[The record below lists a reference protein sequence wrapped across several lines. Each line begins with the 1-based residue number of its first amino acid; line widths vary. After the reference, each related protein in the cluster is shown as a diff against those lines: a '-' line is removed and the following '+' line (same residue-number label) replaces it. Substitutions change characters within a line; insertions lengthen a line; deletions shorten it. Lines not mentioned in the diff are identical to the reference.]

1 MNLIKLIKSW
11 NQDKIQQL
19 LESEDN
25 LNEAEKV
32 LKLALQR
39 IENLTKILEDYEL
52 KPEDEPTNYY
62 MILPTQE
69 D

>member
-11 NQDKIQQL
+11 NQDKLQQL
-19 LESEDN
+19 LETEDN
-25 LNEAEKV
+25 LNETEKV

-39 IENLTKILEDYEL
+39 IENLTKILEDNEL
-52 KPEDEPTNYY
+52 TPEDEPTNYY
-62 MILPTQE
+62 TSSTSRE

>member
-1 MNLIKLIKSW
+1 MNLINLIKSW

-19 LESEDN
+19 LETEDN
-25 LNEAEKV
+25 LNETKKV

-52 KPEDEPTNYY
+52 TPEDEPINYY
-62 MILPTQE
+62 MTLTSQE